1 MRRKIIN
8 DFPHVNDSKSV
19 KLQGPARATACSHS
33 ARDATASS
41 SRVVEIARL
50 IGTTEP
56 NLI

>member
-1 MRRKIIN
+1 MIN

-41 SRVVEIARL
+41 S
-50 IGTTEP
+50 
-56 NLI
+56 

>member
-1 MRRKIIN
+1 MIN

-19 KLQGPARATACSHS
+19 KLQAAPRATACSHS
-33 ARDATASS
+33 ARDATASP
-41 SRVVEIARL
+41 SRMIETARL